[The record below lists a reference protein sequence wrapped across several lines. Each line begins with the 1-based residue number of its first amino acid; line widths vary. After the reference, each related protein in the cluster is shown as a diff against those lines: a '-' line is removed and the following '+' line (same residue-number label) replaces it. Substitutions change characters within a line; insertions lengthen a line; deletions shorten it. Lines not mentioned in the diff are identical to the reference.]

1 MICPNCQCNISDDSE
16 YCVRCGKLF
25 RTDIVDKIT
34 DKTSVDG
41 YLGHYISEIKKGN
54 NPRWVSFL
62 YLLLPLNIPYLYK
75 LPFIGINLLLFI
87 LHFMFAFRFFGDK
100 AGVFSVPYIL
110 GSLAMVVVYYI
121 YNIFKFN
128 NERVNNATIRIMRI
142 QRDNSDKTEEEI
154 EKLCIIDGKGDTKM
168 FILSFFINIG
178 AFLIFNLILD
188 IICNI

>member
-87 LHFMFAFRFFGDK
+87 LHFMFACRFFGDK